1 VTHQIC
7 GKDFN
12 KLLLRIAANAEGVDI
27 AIYILCMR
35 LSSEEGRMQSSTSEL
50 IDVGCELMR
59 QLHFTNRRNDSE
71 NYTLGMIARHCLVGE
86 KGAETVREIC
96 HNLKEAVSKS
106 ETSAFFHEG
115 LLQTLLDAHPSATIE
130 ALCGDN
136 AADLKLGVTIL
147 DQAGRLRRRAFDSIP
162 EAYLLSWCDQQ
173 PETRYPAAAGGVT
186 AVQPSGASGRP
197 QWTSTALK
205 LLDKAPDR
213 VAVLKKLI
221 GQFSPMGW
229 AGSQASIVE
238 SNAKLLDELTSY
250 PDPALVE
257 FIAKEKVR
265 LAELIK
271 MERATET
278 LFEKE
283 RDERFE

>member
-1 VTHQIC
+1 
-7 GKDFN
+7 
-12 KLLLRIAANAEGVDI
+12 
-27 AIYILCMR
+27 
-35 LSSEEGRMQSSTSEL
+35 
-50 IDVGCELMR
+50 MR
-59 QLHFTNRRNDSE
+59 QLRFTNRRNDSA
-71 NYTLGMIARHCLVGE
+71 NYTLGRIARYCLIGE
-86 KGAETVREIC
+86 KGAATVREIC

-106 ETSAFFHEG
+106 ETSAFFHAD
-115 LLQTLLDAHPSATIE
+115 LLQILLDTQPIAALE
-130 ALCGDN
+130 ALCGDS
-136 AADLKLGVTIL
+136 AGDMKVGIAIL
-147 DQAGRLRRRAFDSIP
+147 DQASRLRRNAFDSIP
-162 EAYLLSWCDQQ
+162 EADLVSWCDQQ
-173 PETRYPAAAGGVT
+173 PETRYPAVAGGVT

-205 LLDKAPDR
+205 LLDKAPDP